1 MFCKLAAISLNLRV
15 LVASRCVD
23 AREDIEDHSLAGN
36 VFIADVFECAGC
48 QRKLWQRFARLGSL
62 PLTET
67 GLPPKVTVEPV
78 FLTDFFAVFLTDFF
92 FAFFAVFF
100 FDAMVSPGHVVFGRP
115 LRADCNVDAIKSAPT
130 THHW

>member
-1 MFCKLAAISLNLRV
+1 MLGKILKITRLPAMSLLLMSLSA
-15 LVASRCVD
+15 LVVKENFGKD
-23 AREDIEDHSLAGN
+23 LP
-36 VFIADVFECAGC
+36 V
-48 QRKLWQRFARLGSL
+48 LGSL

-67 GLPPKVTVEPV
+67 GLPPKVTVEP
-78 FLTDFFAVFLTDFF
+78 VFLTDFF

-130 THHW
+130 THH